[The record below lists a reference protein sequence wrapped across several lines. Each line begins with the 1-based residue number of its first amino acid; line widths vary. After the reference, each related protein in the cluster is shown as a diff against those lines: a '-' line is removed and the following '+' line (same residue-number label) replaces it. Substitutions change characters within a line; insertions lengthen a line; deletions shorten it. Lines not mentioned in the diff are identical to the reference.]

1 MAQHWV
7 KQGWITT
14 YSQGTWDA
22 GKAMLHG
29 QRALRLW
36 LEFVAYLELFFYRLY
51 QLHTHYSCC
60 RMVKAEGDEWT
71 M

>member
-1 MAQHWV
+1 MAQYWV

-36 LEFVAYLELFFYRLY
+36 LEFVAYLELFFIVCINCTLTTLVVGR
-51 QLHTHYSCC
+51 
-60 RMVKAEGDEWT
+60 
-71 M
+71 